1 MAAPSVPPSH
11 AWGFLPRDQFQQL
24 PPHPSSTVAG
34 HPHCRAVAS
43 YDTTGAVQHFV
54 LPLDRT
60 KPSTMAHQVDILR
73 GFWQN
78 SPMRCDMC
86 RSFFA
91 SAVSPADRCAFSFFV
106 ACNHQVETEQ
116 ASDSDSD
123 DSHSYGSD
131 DPPDPQNDD
140 DENLA
145 TALLTEDVGYN
156 PIQGNLVVVKH
167 TVVDDLPARV
177 MEADMLDVLV
187 EDFPVLRGLVFR
199 YIVGDWEDES
209 RQFLPSPYSF
219 QRRRVERNASA

>member
-60 KPSTMAHQVDILR
+60 KPSTMAHQGTYCAVSGR
-73 GFWQN
+73 TAPCVATF
-78 SPMRCDMC
+78 
-86 RSFFA
+86 
-91 SAVSPADRCAFSFFV
+91 VSPADRCAFSFFV

-123 DSHSYGSD
+123 NSHSYGSD
-131 DPPDPQNDD
+131 DPPDTQNDD

-145 TALLTEDVGYN
+145 TALLTEDIGYN
-156 PIQGNLVVVKH
+156 PIQGNLVIVKH

-187 EDFPVLRGLVFR
+187 EDFPVLHGLVFR

-219 QRRRVERNASA
+219 QRRRVKRNASA